1 MSKAQLTLIFS
12 DGTTR
17 ALDLNDEETILGRES
32 CDITINDPKV
42 SRRHAII
49 GVHGN
54 TVTIRDLGSR
64 NGTFVNGRRISESSL
79 TPADHV
85 AIGNTRLIVRNAW
98 QKPPPV
104 EFTEDTLRLDATKL
118 KLDGEINEKNI
129 DDLRRATKDLA
140 AIYRSSMKLSSLLN
154 PSEFFSATMEIIM
167 SEIAPIDCCSLHIAQ
182 EENPEELECK
192 AMQFRD
198 PDQFTDAPA
207 FSKTIID
214 CVMKDMNAVLIYD
227 AMNDTRFENAQSVA
241 GLSIR
246 SSMCVPLRGHKQIIG
261 IIQAN
266 TLNSRN
272 RFSADDLRLL
282 TAIGSQVGTA
292 LENSLLYEKL
302 GKEKTS
308 LRAANDKLTKMHN
321 SLIQSE
327 KLAAVGQL
335 TAGIVHDIKNPMTV
349 IAGHA
354 RIVKSLLEAEKIAEI
369 DGINLIDSL
378 NEVSGAISHCND
390 IISNLLQFSKGS
402 PPEKVPSSLNSIV
415 KSVLDFLRHEIRRKM
430 IALEPDFDTSVPDV
444 QADANQIKQVLLNI
458 IINAI
463 QAVPEKGK
471 ISVITSLFQESEESV
486 FVAVK
491 IRDNGPG
498 MNKEIKSKIFDP
510 FFTTKEAS
518 AGKCG
523 GSGLGLSM
531 SYGIIENHGGR
542 IDVWSEPGKGSEF
555 TILLPA
561 PPDSARYYS
570 TTSTVTDLKKITR
583 KSLNAQ

>member
-1 MSKAQLTLIFS
+1 MKKALLTLIFS
-12 DGTTR
+12 DGTIRTI
-17 ALDLNDEETILGRES
+17 DISDEETILGREN
-32 CDITINDPKV
+32 CDIVIDDPKI

-64 NGTFVNGRRISESSL
+64 NGTFVNGHRVSESEL
-79 TPADHV
+79 TANDHV
-85 AIGNTRLIVRNAW
+85 AIGNTRLLVRTETHK
-98 QKPPPV
+98 QPPV
-104 EFTEDTLRLDATKL
+104 TFTEDTLRLDATKL

-129 DDLRRATKDLA
+129 DDLKRATKDLA
-140 AIYRSSMKLSSLLN
+140 AIYRNSMKVSSLLT
-154 PSEFFSATMEIIM
+154 PVEFFSAAMDIIM
-167 SEIAPIDCCSLHIAQ
+167 NELAPADCCSIHIIK
-182 EENPEELECK
+182 EDGTDDLTCK
-192 AMQFRD
+192 AMRFRN
-198 PDQFTDAPA
+198 PDDFSDAPA

-214 CVMKDMNAVLIYD
+214 CVMKEMNAVLIYD
-227 AMNDTRFENAQSVA
+227 ALNDSRFENAQSVA
-241 GLSIR
+241 GLAIR

-266 TLNSRN
+266 TLNPKN
-272 RFSADDLRLL
+272 RFSRDDLRLL
-282 TAIGSQVGTA
+282 TAIGSQIGTA

-302 GKEKTS
+302 EREKMS
-308 LRAANDKLTKMHN
+308 LRMANDKLTKMHN
-321 SLIQSE
+321 SLMQSE

-354 RIVKSLLEAEKIAEI
+354 RIVKSLLEAEKITEI
-369 DGINLIDSL
+369 DGINVIDSL

-402 PPEKVPSSLNSIV
+402 PPEKVPASINSIV
-415 KSVLDFLRHEIRRKM
+415 KSVLDFLRHEIRKKM
-430 IALEPDFDTSVPDV
+430 IGLESDFDTSVPDV

-463 QAVPEKGK
+463 QAVGEKGK
-471 ISVITSLFQESEESV
+471 ISIITSLVQESEETV
-486 FVAVK
+486 FVGVK

-498 MNKEIKSKIFDP
+498 MTEEIRSKIFDP
-510 FFTTKEAS
+510 FFTTKEA
-518 AGKCG
+518 APGKCG

-542 IDVWSEPGKGSEF
+542 IDVWSEPGKGAEF

-561 PPDSARYYS
+561 PPGSGSYYS
-570 TTSTVTDLKKITR
+570 TTSTVTDLKKIR
-583 KSLNAQ
+583 KPIND

>member
-1 MSKAQLTLIFS
+1 M
-12 DGTTR
+12 R
-17 ALDLNDEETILGRES
+17 
-32 CDITINDPKV
+32 
-42 SRRHAII
+42 
-49 GVHGN
+49 
-54 TVTIRDLGSR
+54 
-64 NGTFVNGRRISESSL
+64 
-79 TPADHV
+79 
-85 AIGNTRLIVRNAW
+85 
-98 QKPPPV
+98 
-104 EFTEDTLRLDATKL
+104 
-118 KLDGEINEKNI
+118 
-129 DDLRRATKDLA
+129 
-140 AIYRSSMKLSSLLN
+140 
-154 PSEFFSATMEIIM
+154 
-167 SEIAPIDCCSLHIAQ
+167 
-182 EENPEELECK
+182 
-192 AMQFRD
+192 FRD
-198 PDQFTDAPA
+198 PDNFSDAPA

-214 CVMKDMNAVLIYD
+214 CVMKEMNAVLIYD
-227 AMNDTRFENAQSVA
+227 ALSDSRFENAQSVA
-241 GLSIR
+241 GLAIR

-266 TLNSRN
+266 TLHPRN
-272 RFSADDLRLL
+272 RFSSDDLRLL
-282 TAIGSQVGTA
+282 TAIGSQIGTT

-302 GKEKTS
+302 ETEKIS
-308 LRAANDKLTKMHN
+308 LRTANDKLTKMHN

-354 RIVKSLLEAEKIAEI
+354 KIVKSLLESEKITEI
-369 DGINLIDSL
+369 DGINVIDSL

-415 KSVLDFLRHEIRRKM
+415 KSILDFLRHEIRKKM
-430 IALEPDFDTSVPDV
+430 IALESDFDSSVPDV

-463 QAVPEKGK
+463 QAVSEKGK
-471 ISVITSLFQESEESV
+471 ISVITSLVQESEENV
-486 FVAVK
+486 FVAVR

-498 MNKEIKSKIFDP
+498 MSEEIRSKIFDP

-542 IDVWSEPGKGSEF
+542 IDVWSEPGRGSEF

-561 PPDSARYYS
+561 PPDSGRYYS
-570 TTSTVTDLKKITR
+570 TTSTVTDLKKIR
-583 KSLNAQ
+583 KPIND